1 MPPTK
6 HQIVS
11 PSAGISC
18 HAWNADKSMLAL
30 CANDNR
36 LQIYEGCNNP
46 SFSSWRLA
54 HVLEEH
60 DLVISGISW
69 SPVTNKIVTCS
80 HDRNAFVWS
89 YDASQGKWNPILCAL
104 MLNRAALDV
113 HWSPSGTKFACASGA
128 KTIAVSRLD
137 RSQGSDWYVSK
148 LIKGHKSTVQQV
160 AWHPNGLVLAT
171 ACTDFKCRVVSA
183 IVEEVDTNPDPRP
196 FAAVKPFGETYHQ
209 FSCGGWVTAVAW
221 SPSGSIL
228 AYAGQDSTIHF
239 VRFDQGGAVSE
250 QSVRYALLPVSSLAF
265 LSEKAV
271 VGGGYDMNPLV
282 FAADSSGQWSFLR
295 RLDEK
300 STGPAK
306 AAGAVSSM
314 SAARAMFQAKT
325 TRGQTSAGGAGKD
338 LWTQHAN
345 AIVGVEKMGRAGD
358 PTCSKL
364 SSCGLDGRLV
374 IWEIPTLD
382 IDMNALG
389 L

>member
-1 MPPTK
+1 MAPTTY
-6 HQIVS
+6 QVAS
-11 PSAGISC
+11 PLTGISC
-18 HAWNADKSMLAL
+18 HAWNGDRTMVAV

-36 LQIYEGCNNP
+36 LQIYEGCNSP
-46 SFSSWRLA
+46 TFASWRLA

-60 DLVISGISW
+60 DLIISGISW

-89 YDASQGKWNPILCAL
+89 YDAAQNKWHPILCAL

-113 HWSPSGTKFACASGA
+113 HWSPSGSKFAVGSGA

-148 LIKGHKSTVQQV
+148 LIKGHKSSVVQV

-183 IVEEVDTNPDPRP
+183 LVEEVDSSPDPRP
-196 FAAVKPFGETYHQ
+196 FGSVKPFGEAYHM

-221 SPSGSIL
+221 SPSGSTL

-239 VRFDQGGAVSE
+239 VRFDQAGAFTE
-250 QSVRYALLPVSSLAF
+250 QTVRYAMLPVSTLTF

-271 VGGGYDMNPLV
+271 VGGGHDMNPLV
-282 FAADSSGQWSFLR
+282 FSADSSGIWSFLR

-300 STGPAK
+300 STGAAK
-306 AAGAVSSM
+306 SAVATSSM
-314 SAARAMFQAKT
+314 ATARAMFQAKT
-325 TRGQTSAGGAGKD
+325 TRGQTSSGGAGKD

-345 AIVGVEKMGRAGD
+345 AIVGMEGMGRAGD
-358 PTCSKL
+358 ATCLKL
-364 SSCGLDGRLV
+364 STCGLDGRIV
-374 IWEIPTLD
+374 VWEIPTLD
-382 IDMNALG
+382 IDMQALG

>member
-6 HQIVS
+6 YQVVS

-30 CANDNR
+30 CSNDNR
-36 LQIYEGCNNP
+36 LQIYEGCNSP
-46 SFSSWRLA
+46 DFSSWRLA

-89 YDASQGKWNPILCAL
+89 YDADQNKWNPILCAL

-113 HWSPSGTKFACASGA
+113 HWSPAGTKFAVASGA
-128 KTIAVSRLD
+128 KTIAVSRLN
-137 RSQGSDWYVSK
+137 RSQWSDWYVSK

-183 IVEEVDTNPDPRP
+183 VVEEVDTDPNPAP
-196 FAAVKPFGETYHQ
+196 FGTVKPFGEAYHM

-239 VRFDQGGAVSE
+239 VRFEPGGEVIE
-250 QSVRYALLPVSSLAF
+250 QRLRYALLPVSCLTF

-271 VGGGYDMNPLV
+271 VGGGHDMNPLV
-282 FAADSSGQWSFLR
+282 FSADSAGKWSFLR
-295 RLDEK
+295 RMEEKATAATK
-300 STGPAK
+300 ST
-306 AAGAVSSM
+306 GAVSSM
-314 SAARAMFQAKT
+314 ASARAMFQAKAL
-325 TRGQTSAGGAGKD
+325 RGQASSGGAGKD

-345 AIVGVEKMGRAGD
+345 AIVGMESMGGAGD
-358 PTCSKL
+358 ATCSKL
-364 SSCGLDGRLV
+364 STCGLDGRLV
-374 IWEIPTLD
+374 VWEVPTLD
-382 IDMNALG
+382 IDMQALG